1 MSDEH
6 EIIGGA
12 NLRRREFL
20 VGGAAVGAAVAL
32 PLNYA
37 AMARSASFPV
47 AKAGKFAHGVSS
59 GFPTSKA
66 ITLWTRVS
74 ELDRTSRLTVEVAKD
89 KNFNK
94 VVKRAQV
101 TAGKHQDYTVHER
114 ITGLSF

>member
-1 MSDEH
+1 MSDTN

-20 VGGAAVGAAVAL
+20 VGGAAVGAAAAL

-47 AKAGKFAHGVSS
+47 AKGGKFAHGVSS

-66 ITLWTRVS
+66 ITLWTRLS
-74 ELDRTSRLTVEVAKD
+74 ELDRTSKLTVEVAKD
-89 KNFNK
+89 KGFRK
-94 VVKRAQV
+94 VVEARV
-101 TAGKHQDYTVHER
+101 R
-114 ITGLSF
+114 